1 MAPDVQALAWPE
13 PRLGWHF
20 GGHAN
25 CTCELN
31 KCRAKIK
38 CELKNWAQLPQ
49 YYAQWWDPCCEGVN
63 VVAYDWRG
71 KLNRIIPPW
80 GLLHEVVHKVWEEG
94 AGGTV
99 VAPYSPG
106 QSWFRE
112 LKAIADEVVFLPRRR
127 DLFAPSKLGGSEP
140 IGPSSRVAVMFHMQ
154 ASRLYSITAVW
165 SGCCWRRSG
174 YGSLQRSRQQ
184 ETATAVGTPVDKCDS
199 AVHDRWRSKLRK
211 SQQTRLAA
219 QMQAEA
225 LQAPTY
231 SNYGPR
237 ARKLCEFCEREEREW
252 RPASEETARPYV
264 APLLPVG
271 NVQAES
277 MQPYLWA
284 INNYHEDVE
293 IEGRRR
299 GV

>member
-1 MAPDVQALAWPE
+1 M
-13 PRLGWHF
+13 
-20 GGHAN
+20 
-25 CTCELN
+25 CTCSRGVAGGSGARQGSLQPSGILVDMPTA
-31 KCRAKIK
+31 R
-38 CELKNWAQLPQ
+38 

-154 ASRLYSITAVW
+154 AS
-165 SGCCWRRSG
+165 RSG